1 MEELDFTLCD
11 VCKAKEARYSVSIM
25 SGDKVML
32 RSLCQDC
39 MAKMN
44 MTFSAGSAAKVL
56 GAIMNA
62 LGAQM
67 PEESPAPHEVEAVAE
82 DPAPENDA
90 VCENCGTTRAQFLK
104 TGKLGCVDCYTAFR
118 EDLTGLLKL
127 EETVHTGRK
136 PVQDEAT
143 QQRRSTY
150 ERLTWH
156 LQAAIDNE
164 DYETA
169 AVIRDQLR
177 KFDREGGAQD

>member
-1 MEELDFTLCD
+1 MEEMDYTLCD
-11 VCKAKEARYSVSIM
+11 ICKAKQARYSVSM
-25 SGDKVML
+25 VMGDKVTL

-39 MAKMN
+39 MSKMN
-44 MTFSAGSAAKVL
+44 MTFSAGSAVKVL

-62 LGAQM
+62 LGVQM
-67 PEESPAPHEVEAVAE
+67 PEEAPAPAAKEADE
-82 DPAPENDA
+82 PTPENNV
-90 VCENCGTTRAQFLK
+90 VCESCGTTRAQFLK
-104 TGKLGCVDCYTAFR
+104 TGKLGCVDCYTTFR
-118 EDLTGLLKL
+118 EELNGLLKL

-143 QQRRSTY
+143 QQRRSAY

-177 KFDREGGAQD
+177 QFGQKGGAQG

>member
-11 VCKAKEARYSVSIM
+11 ACKAKEARYSVSVVM
-25 SGDKVML
+25 GDKVTL

-44 MTFSAGSAAKVL
+44 MTFSAGNAAKVL

-67 PEESPAPHEVEAVAE
+67 PEESPTPAE
-82 DPAPENDA
+82 NKAEEPTPENDV

-118 EDLTGLLKL
+118 EDLNGLLKL
-127 EETVHTGRK
+127 EEAVHTGRK
-136 PVQDEAT
+136 PTMDEAT

-150 ERLTWH
+150 ERLSWH

-177 KFDREGGAQD
+177 KFDREGGAQG